1 MSRNQFRVEK
11 TEGHL
16 KRPGRSGNFGQ
27 NRGFSGGGVKGG
39 GPSAPGPALSP
50 SAAPLPSSAA
60 SHEFSTIRSNKK
72 SVNGQGEQSRANLGT
87 ADSDEGNR
95 AVPNGSRAIINS
107 HGPSDGLESGS
118 SKPPDSFNNKKAPR
132 AVPKAPIPTE
142 PTQSEISTP
151 GDESAGPLL
160 QFGTINPGIM
170 NGMQIPARTCSAPP
184 NLDEQKRHQAVHDS
198 ARAARAVLIPSAPK
212 PQQAP
217 QQPKQ
222 QHRVKDVGGANQ
234 IGNRE
239 PHPPTNPNRDMHPSI
254 TSTPNATPVRSSVLT
269 MGGMPM
275 HVPVAVPFQQT
286 QITQQFRGPDMQIPT
301 QGIVPSSLQ
310 MSMALPTG
318 NIPQVPQPMFV
329 TNIPSHSMQPQ
340 AIMHQGQSISFASH
354 LGHQLPQLG
363 SMGVGIGPQFHQQQ
377 PTNYVS
383 QRKAV
388 KITHPETH
396 EELKL
401 DKRTDCHT
409 DVGASVQRQLP
420 NAASQ
425 SQSHPT
431 YSHSYFQP
439 TYNTS
444 QMYFAPQHP
453 LSSAQRSAGPQTARY
468 SSPVGQNGQ
477 TISFLN
483 SSTLNPASGSRVG
496 PPNTFH
502 GLSEAVNSDVLS
514 VSTSLAAPS
523 QVTIKPPIL
532 SSSEKVGTPSV
543 RISMPIAKPESVKK
557 SKLPIDVSVA
567 PQVRDNE
574 VGPQNT
580 ATAQKKSSEPTVP
593 ESSSSSTDKDSIRA
607 SLMHVNNS
615 ESSSFVPT
623 FAGSLASSVKENN
636 EGKNEVF
643 IRSESPKDQP
653 KRINKSELKHSQ
665 QQIDSLEYTAEAFRG
680 NGMAS
685 TAKDSPSID
694 SASFHSAP
702 AADSFTSATALLPTI
717 AEPRTSE
724 LDQKKDT
731 VGSLESRAALNEE
744 PLEAVSLNCSDDK
757 VSIEAASYLEV
768 SSSSTAVDGLTW
780 VTSDISLDSS
790 KGLEFEKIQENLT
803 ESECGIESYG
813 NSSGCTSTKSN
824 LTATSIDATA
834 VIIMEVEK
842 KAGSQLRDKDNGS
855 YSEIVGTG
863 VSDVPATTFSDRK
876 DPELAPSALVPSTD
890 GDGKISAT
898 DSSIL
903 KCEIASSKNAA
914 AVEPTI
920 SSSEMSQILSD
931 SEIKHKPEVD
941 AADLTSGETPSVPP
955 VSCGKSSLEPNRPNR
970 ITKKKTKNKHFSKA
984 DAATSDLY
992 DAYKVPDEKL
1002 DTISTLET
1010 VEISS
1015 AVDSDRNTVE
1025 NHDDVHAAV
1034 QFDEQSKP
1042 EFEDWESAADVSTP
1056 NLRSDNG
1063 KLIHVEKGMHAEC
1076 RNESTGKITYS
1087 RDSLFSLRALCRDLP
1102 EGFDGSDAADI
1113 LIRVHSGM
1121 AHDFDRDTLPSP
1133 GRVIDRSPGSS
1144 RVDRRM
1150 ASDEDRWKFTPMN
1163 FRPVQG
1169 VNHGVLRNPRLQTS
1183 SQLYGGILSGPT
1195 QSLASQ
1201 GGITRNSSDADRWQ
1215 RAPGTQRGLMPP
1227 PQGSMQTIHRSANR
1241 YEIGRVS
1248 DEEEQKQR
1256 RLKAILN
1263 KLTPQNFEKLF
1274 TQVKEVNIDNTVTL
1288 TGVISQIFDKALME
1302 PTFCEMYADFCH
1314 HLAVDLPDFTEDN
1327 QKITFRRLL
1336 LNKCQEEFERGE
1348 REEAEAEHAEEVGGT
1363 CQSEAEREA
1372 SRIQTRRRM
1381 LGNIRLI
1388 GELYKKKMLTAR
1400 IMHECIRKLLG
1411 QFQNPDEENIEAL
1424 CKLMSTIGE
1433 MIDDQQ
1439 SKESMDAYFIMM
1451 EKLSK
1456 IPSLSSRVR
1465 FMLKDTIDLRKNRWQ
1480 QRRKVEGPK
1489 KIEDVHRDAA
1499 QERHAQERQAQTSRS
1514 ARGPVISSKRG
1525 PPVDYGHRGS
1535 TTLNAPSSQLS
1546 GSSRAL
1552 PGQSR
1557 GSSSQDFRL
1566 DDRNPLEGKVLSVPL
1581 PHRPAVGTTITL
1593 GPQGGLAKGMS
1604 SRGPGL
1610 MSNVPSTEI
1619 GYRSDSQR
1627 LASGSNGVSL
1637 THDRIISTSR
1647 DESIPK
1653 NVPNRSLGATDDQT
1667 SFQDRNSA
1675 FGIRETHHI
1684 DQAFDGSDV
1693 ATSGKRPGSSGGKM
1707 SISEP
1712 QQLSEDTLK
1721 GKSIS
1726 TIREFYSA
1734 KDENEVVLCIR
1745 ELNTPSFCPSMV
1757 SIWVSDSFER
1767 KSTDRSLLAQLLVNL
1782 TKGHSLISRPQL
1794 IEGFESV
1801 LFSLEDAVNDA
1812 PKAAEFLGHIFGKV
1826 IAENL
1831 VPLEE
1836 IGELILKGGEIPGSL
1851 IEAGLG
1857 SEILG
1862 SVLEFVKMEKGDS
1875 VLKEIQTSSNLQFE
1889 EFRPPR
1895 ASSKSKKLDAF
1906 L

>member
-1 MSRNQFRVEK
+1 MIVGFMSRNQSRAEK

-39 GPSAPGPALSP
+39 GPSAPGPAI
-50 SAAPLPSSAA
+50 PSSAVAPIPSPA
-60 SHEFSTIRSNKK
+60 SHEFSTNRSYKK

-87 ADSDEGNR
+87 VGSDEGNR
-95 AVPNGSRAIINS
+95 AAPNGAHAVANS
-107 HGPSDGLESGS
+107 LGPSDGMESGS
-118 SKPPDSFNNKKAPR
+118 SKPADSFNNKKAPR
-132 AVPKAPIPTE
+132 TVPKAPIPTE
-142 PTQSEISTP
+142 PTKSEVSTP
-151 GDESAGPLL
+151 GDDPGPLL
-160 QFGTINPGIM
+160 QFGTISPGIM

-184 NLDEQKRHQAVHDS
+184 NLDEQKRHQVLHDPVRT
-198 ARAARAVLIPSAPK
+198 ARAAPIPSAPK

-222 QHRVKDVGGANQ
+222 QHKVKDVGGANQ
-234 IGNRE
+234 VGNRE
-239 PHPPTNPNRDMHPSI
+239 SHHPTNPNRDMHPPS
-254 TSTPNATPVRSSVLT
+254 TSTSNATPVRSSVIT

-275 HVPVAVPFQQT
+275 HAPVPVPFQQT
-286 QITQQFRGPDMQIPT
+286 QITQPFRGPDLQMPT
-301 QGIVPSSLQ
+301 QGIVPSSMQ
-310 MSMALPTG
+310 MSMALPAG

-329 TNIPSHSMQPQ
+329 TNIPSHSMQPP
-340 AIMHQGQSISFASH
+340 AIMHQGQSMSFAPQ
-354 LGHQLPQLG
+354 LAHQMPQLG
-363 SMGVGIGPQFHQQQ
+363 SMGVGMASQFHQQ

-401 DKRTDCHT
+401 DKRKDSHT

-420 NAASQ
+420 NPASQ
-425 SQSHPT
+425 SQTHPTFSHQMGYYSTAYTTSPVFYSSHP
-431 YSHSYFQP
+431 P
-439 TYNTS
+439 
-444 QMYFAPQHP
+444 
-453 LSSAQRSAGPQTARY
+453 SSAQRSGGPQTARY
-468 SSPVGQNGQ
+468 SSTVGQNGQ

-483 SSTLNPASGSRVG
+483 TSALNPASGGRVG

-514 VSTSLAAPS
+514 VSASLAGPS

-543 RISMPIAKPESVKK
+543 RISMPIAKPEPLKK
-557 SKLPIDVSVA
+557 SKLPMDVPVA

-580 ATAQKKSSEPTVP
+580 ATVQKKSFEPTVSD
-593 ESSSSSTDKDSIRA
+593 SSSSSTDKDSIRV
-607 SLMHVNNS
+607 SLMHVDKSESSSLMHADKS

-623 FAGSLASSVKENN
+623 PVGSLTSIVKETT
-636 EGKNEVF
+636 EGKNEGF
-643 IRSESPKDQP
+643 IKSESPKDHQ
-653 KRINKSELKHSQ
+653 KRISKSELKHSPQ
-665 QQIDSLEYTAEAFRG
+665 QSDSLEYTAEILRS
-680 NGMAS
+680 NGMVS
-685 TAKDSPSID
+685 TSEDSSSLD
-694 SASFHSAP
+694 STGDHSAP
-702 AADSFTSATALLPTI
+702 AADSVISATGLLLTI
-717 AEPRTSE
+717 GESRTSE

-731 VGSLESRAALNEE
+731 VGSLDSGAALDEE
-744 PLEAVSLNCSDDK
+744 LLEAVSSNCSGDR
-757 VSIEAASYLEV
+757 VFIEGGSHLEV
-768 SSSSTAVDGLTW
+768 SSSSSTV
-780 VTSDISLDSS
+780 DISLDNS
-790 KGLEFEKIQENLT
+790 KGLEIGKIQENLSG
-803 ESECGIESYG
+803 SECGIESYG
-813 NSSGCTSTKSN
+813 NSSGCTSAESN
-824 LTATSIDATA
+824 LTATTIETSDETA

-842 KAGSQLRDKDNGS
+842 KAGSQLCDKDNVS
-855 YSEIVGTG
+855 YSKIMGIG
-863 VSDVPATTFSDRK
+863 VSDVPTTTFSDRK
-876 DPELAPSALVPSTD
+876 DTELAPSAQVSSTD
-890 GDGKISAT
+890 GDDGKILAT
-898 DSSIL
+898 DSTIL
-903 KCEIASSKNAA
+903 KCETTSSKNAA

-920 SSSEMSQILSD
+920 SSSEMSHILSN
-931 SEIKHKPEVD
+931 SEIKHKPEV
-941 AADLTSGETPSVPP
+941 TSGETPSVPL
-955 VSCGKSSLEPNRPNR
+955 VSYSKPSLESNRPNR
-970 ITKKKTKNKHFSKA
+970 ASKKKTKNKNFSKA
-984 DAATSDLY
+984 DAATSSDLY

-1002 DTISTLET
+1002 DTISTSET
-1010 VEISS
+1010 VEISL
-1015 AVDSDRNTVE
+1015 AVKSDRNMVE
-1025 NHDDVHAAV
+1025 NLDDVHAAV
-1034 QFDEQSKP
+1034 KLDEQSKP
-1042 EFEDWESAADVSTP
+1042 EFEDWESAADVSAPT
-1056 NLRSDNG
+1056 LRSDNG

-1087 RDSLFSLRALCRDLP
+1087 RDFLLTFHDLCRDLP
-1102 EGFDGSDAADI
+1102 EGFDGSDATDI
-1113 LIRVHSGM
+1113 LIRD
-1121 AHDFDRDTLPSP
+1121 ALPSP

-1144 RVDRRM
+1144 RDRRM
-1150 ASDEDRWKFTPMN
+1150 VSDDDRWKAMN
-1163 FRPVQG
+1163 VRPVQG
-1169 VNHGVLRNPRLQTS
+1169 VNHGVLRNPRSQAS
-1183 SQLYGGILSGPT
+1183 NQLYGGILSGPT

-1201 GGITRNSSDADRWQ
+1201 GGITRNNSDADRWQ
-1215 RAPGTQRGLMPP
+1215 RMPGTQRGLMPP
-1227 PQGSMQTIHRSANR
+1227 PPMQTTIHRSANR

-1263 KLTPQNFEKLF
+1263 KLTPQNFERLF
-1274 TQVKEVNIDNTVTL
+1274 IQVKEVNIDNTVTL

-1314 HLAVDLPDFTEDN
+1314 HLAIDLPDFTEDN

-1348 REEAEAEHAEEVGGT
+1348 REEAEADHAEEVGGT
-1363 CQSEAEREA
+1363 CQSEAEREM

-1456 IPSLSSRVR
+1456 ILSLSSRVR
-1465 FMLKDTIDLRKNRWQ
+1465 FMLKDTIDLRRNRWQ

-1499 QERHAQERQAQTSRS
+1499 QERQAQTSRS
-1514 ARGPVISSKRG
+1514 ARGPVTSSKRG
-1525 PPVDYGHRGS
+1525 PSVDYGHRGS

-1566 DDRNPLEGKVLSVPL
+1566 DDRNPLEGKVLSIPL
-1581 PHRPAVGTTITL
+1581 PHRPAVGMPITL

-1619 GYRSDSQR
+1619 GSRSDSQR

-1637 THDRIISTSR
+1637 THDRIVSASR
-1647 DESIPK
+1647 DESMPK
-1653 NVPNRSLGATDDQT
+1653 HITNRSSGAANDQT

-1675 FGIRETHHI
+1675 PGIRETLHMDH
-1684 DQAFDGSDV
+1684 AFDGSNV
-1693 ATSGKRPGSSGGKM
+1693 AASGKRPGSSGGKM

-1712 QQLSEDTLK
+1712 QQLSDDALR

-1767 KSTDRSLLAQLLVNL
+1767 KSAERSLLAQLLVNL
-1782 TKGHSLISRPQL
+1782 TKGHSSLISRPQL

-1801 LFSLEDAVNDA
+1801 LISLEDAVNDA

-1836 IGELILKGGEIPGSL
+1836 IGELIRRGGEVPGSL

-1875 VLKEIQTSSNLQFE
+1875 VLNEIRTSCNLRFE

>member
-1 MSRNQFRVEK
+1 MPLRGTAIVVSPTNLTRLLELPKPFMGLSHHIPKVRDPGQKEEVRVGFMSRNQFRAEK

-27 NRGFSGGGVKGG
+27 NRGFSGGGVKGS

-60 SHEFSTIRSNKK
+60 SHEFST
-72 SVNGQGEQSRANLGT
+72 
-87 ADSDEGNR
+87 NR
-95 AVPNGSRAIINS
+95 RRGFHCLAF
-107 HGPSDGLESGS
+107 H
-118 SKPPDSFNNKKAPR
+118 
-132 AVPKAPIPTE
+132 
-142 PTQSEISTP
+142 P
-151 GDESAGPLL
+151 GDESGPLL

-198 ARAARAVLIPSAPK
+198 ARAAHAVPIPSAPK
-212 PQQAP
+212 PQQAT

-286 QITQQFRGPDMQIPT
+286 QIAQQFRGPDMQIPT

-329 TNIPSHSMQPQ
+329 TNIPSHSMQPP
-340 AIMHQGQSISFASH
+340 AIMHQGQSMSFASH

-363 SMGVGIGPQFHQQQ
+363 GIGVGIGPQFHQQQ

-444 QMYFAPQHP
+444 PMYFAPQHP
-453 LSSAQRSAGPQTARY
+453 LSSAQRSAGPQTSRY

-514 VSTSLAAPS
+514 VSTSMAAPS

-543 RISMPIAKPESVKK
+543 RISMPIAKPESLKK
-557 SKLPIDVSVA
+557 SKLPMDVSVA

-574 VGPQNT
+574 VGSQNT
-580 ATAQKKSSEPTVP
+580 ATTVQKKSFEPTVP

-607 SLMHVNNS
+607 SLMHVNKS

-623 FAGSLASSVKENN
+623 LAGSLASSVKENN
-636 EGKNEVF
+636 KGKNEVF

-653 KRINKSELKHSQ
+653 KRINKSDLKHSQ
-665 QQIDSLEYTAEAFRG
+665 QQIDSLEYTAEALRG
-680 NGMAS
+680 NSMAC

-694 SASFHSAP
+694 SAGFHSAP

-717 AEPRTSE
+717 AESRTSE

-757 VSIEAASYLEV
+757 VSMASYLEV

-790 KGLEFEKIQENLT
+790 KGLEFEKIQENST
-803 ESECGIESYG
+803 ESEGGIESYG
-813 NSSGCTSTKSN
+813 NSSGCTSAKSN
-824 LTATSIDATA
+824 LTATSIDETA

-842 KAGSQLRDKDNGS
+842 KAGSQLCDKDNGS

-898 DSSIL
+898 DSTIL

-920 SSSEMSQILSD
+920 SSSEMSPILSD
-931 SEIKHKPEVD
+931 SEIKHKPEVE
-941 AADLTSGETPSVPP
+941 AVDLTSGETPSVPP

-970 ITKKKTKNKHFSKA
+970 ITKKKIKSKHFSKA

-1056 NLRSDNG
+1056 NLRSDND

-1076 RNESTGKITYS
+1076 RNESTGKIMYS

-1201 GGITRNSSDADRWQ
+1201 GGIARNSSDADRWQ

-1227 PQGSMQTIHRSANR
+1227 PHGSMQTIHRSANR

-1514 ARGPVISSKRG
+1514 SRGPVISSKRG

-1566 DDRNPLEGKVLSVPL
+1566 DERNPLEGKVSSVPL
-1581 PHRPAVGTTITL
+1581 PHRPAVGTIITL

-1647 DESIPK
+1647 DESISK
-1653 NVPNRSLGATDDQT
+1653 HVPNRSSGATDDQT

-1675 FGIRETHHI
+1675 FGIREMHHI

-1726 TIREFYSA
+1726 TIREFYSH
-1734 KDENEVVLCIR
+1734 LPLPI
-1745 ELNTPSFCPSMV
+1745 
-1757 SIWVSDSFER
+1757 ER
-1767 KSTDRSLLAQLLVNL
+1767 KSQAGKYRENRSFVLSVSGTAPCHREAIHAYDLL
-1782 TKGHSLISRPQL
+1782 
-1794 IEGFESV
+1794 
-1801 LFSLEDAVNDA
+1801 
-1812 PKAAEFLGHIFGKV
+1812 
-1826 IAENL
+1826 
-1831 VPLEE
+1831 PLW
-1836 IGELILKGGEIPGSL
+1836 
-1851 IEAGLG
+1851 
-1857 SEILG
+1857 
-1862 SVLEFVKMEKGDS
+1862 V
-1875 VLKEIQTSSNLQFE
+1875 Q
-1889 EFRPPR
+1889 
-1895 ASSKSKKLDAF
+1895 
-1906 L
+1906 